1 MLSNQDI
8 VRIGADFCPGVEPIG
23 IRELTAGN
31 VNATYRLDYDA
42 ADRSRSLVLQRIN
55 TEAFRDP
62 DALMENIRLV
72 TEHIRAALVAAGTDP
87 ARRVLEFLP
96 AADGG
101 LLHREPDGSC
111 WRCYRFVDGVTA
123 YDRIESPALFREA
136 GRGFGAFQ
144 TMLADFPADRL
155 SETIP
160 FFHDTPRR
168 YEAFR
173 ASVAADAAGCVGAL
187 AEEIAFFDSRAGKMH
202 GIVDRM
208 ASGELPLRVTHNDTK
223 LNNVLID
230 NETHRAL
237 CVIDLD
243 TVMPGSVLYDFG
255 DAVRYGACTAAEDE
269 PDTTRIGFDME
280 LFRVFAEGFLSETAG
295 RLTDAE
301 LTLLPLGAEVITCEL
316 AMRFLTD
323 YIDGDRYFK
332 IRYPEHNLVRARA
345 QMKLLTEIEAHRDE
359 MDACIEAWRS
369 AGCGREA
376 GSRNA

>member
-1 MLSNQDI
+1 MPNQQDI
-8 VRIGADFCPGVEPIG
+8 RRIAAAFCPETEPVG
-23 IRELTAGN
+23 IRELTSGN
-31 VNATYRLDYDA
+31 VNATYRLDYDPQ
-42 ADRSRSLVLQRIN
+42 DRSRSLVLQRIN
-55 TEAFRDP
+55 TEAFRNP
-62 DALMENIRLV
+62 EALMENIRLV
-72 TEHIRAALVAAGTDP
+72 TGHIRAALVAAGQDP

-96 AADGG
+96 AADGS
-101 LLHREPDGSC
+101 LLHREPDGGC

-123 YDRIESPALFREA
+123 YDRIESPAQFCEA

-155 SETIP
+155 TETIP

-168 YEAFR
+168 YGTFR
-173 ASVAADAAGCVGAL
+173 AAVVEDAAGRASSL
-187 AEEIAFFDSRAGKMH
+187 AADIAFFDSRAARMR
-202 GIVDRM
+202 GIVDRL

-230 NETHRAL
+230 NATHRAL

-269 PDTTRIGFDME
+269 PDTARIGFDMA
-280 LFRVFAEGFLSETAG
+280 LFRAFAEGFLSETAD

-301 LTLLPLGAEVITCEL
+301 LSLLPLGVEVITCEL

-323 YIDGDRYFK
+323 YLDGDRYFK
-332 IRYPEHNLVRARA
+332 IRYSDHNLVRARA
-345 QMKLLTEIEAHRDE
+345 QMKLLTEVEAHRDE
-359 MDACIEAWRS
+359 MNACVAELRKTLS
-369 AGCGREA
+369 HH
-376 GSRNA
+376 

>member
-1 MLSNQDI
+1 M
-8 VRIGADFCPGVEPIG
+8 
-23 IRELTAGN
+23 
-31 VNATYRLDYDA
+31 
-42 ADRSRSLVLQRIN
+42 LQRIN
-55 TEAFRDP
+55 TEAFRNP
-62 DALMENIRLV
+62 EALMENIRLV
-72 TEHIRAALVAAGTDP
+72 TGHIRAALVAAGQDP

-96 AADGG
+96 AADGS
-101 LLHREPDGSC
+101 LLHREPDGGC

-123 YDRIESPALFREA
+123 YDRIESPAQFCEA

-155 SETIP
+155 TETIP

-168 YEAFR
+168 YGTFR
-173 ASVAADAAGCVGAL
+173 AAVAEDAAGRASSL
-187 AEEIAFFDSRAGKMH
+187 AADIAFFDSRAARMR
-202 GIVDRM
+202 GIVDRL

-230 NETHRAL
+230 NATHRAL

-269 PDTTRIGFDME
+269 PDTARIGFDMT
-280 LFRVFAEGFLSETAG
+280 LFRAFAEGFLSETAD

-301 LTLLPLGAEVITCEL
+301 LSLLPLGVEVITCEL

-323 YIDGDRYFK
+323 YLDGDRYFK
-332 IRYPEHNLVRARA
+332 IRYSDHNLVRARA
-345 QMKLLTEIEAHRDE
+345 QMKLLTEVEAHRDE
-359 MDACIEAWRS
+359 MNACVAELRKTLS
-369 AGCGREA
+369 HH
-376 GSRNA
+376 

>member
-8 VRIGADFCPGVEPIG
+8 LRIGAAFCPGTEPIG

-31 VNATYRLDYDA
+31 VNATFRLDYDT
-42 ADRSRSLVLQRIN
+42 ADRNRSLVLQRIN

-72 TEHIRAALVAAGTDP
+72 TEHIRTALVAAGTDP
-87 ARRVLEFLP
+87 SRRVLEFLP
-96 AADGG
+96 TADGS

-111 WRCYRFVDGVTA
+111 WRCYRYVDEVTA
-123 YDRIESPALFREA
+123 YDRIESPSLFREA

-144 TMLADFPADRL
+144 NMLAEFPADRL

-173 ASVAADAAGCVGAL
+173 ASVAADAAGRVGKL
-187 AEEIAFFDSRAGKMH
+187 AEEISFFDCRAARMH
-202 GIVDRM
+202 GIVDRL

-230 NETHRAL
+230 NKTHHAL

-269 PDTTRIGFDME
+269 PDTARIGFDME

-301 LTLLPLGAEVITCEL
+301 LTLLPLGAEIITCEL

-332 IRYPEHNLVRARA
+332 IHYPEHNLVRARA
-345 QMKLLTEIEAHRDE
+345 QMKLLTEIEARRDE
-359 MDACIEAWRS
+359 MNACIEAWR
-369 AGCGREA
+369 
-376 GSRNA
+376 

>member
-1 MLSNQDI
+1 MQYNPDI
-8 VRIGADFCPGVEPIG
+8 LRIVSAFCPNAEPVG

-31 VNATYRLDYDA
+31 VNATYRIDYDP

-62 DALMENIRLV
+62 AALMENIRLV
-72 TEHIRAALVAAGTDP
+72 TGHIRASLTAAGLDP

-96 AADGG
+96 VGDGS
-101 LLHREPDGSC
+101 LLHRESDGSC

-123 YDRIESPALFREA
+123 YNSIESPAQFREA
-136 GRGFGAFQ
+136 GRGFGSFQ

-155 SETIP
+155 TETIP

-168 YEAFR
+168 YAAFQE
-173 ASVAADAAGCVGAL
+173 SVRRDAAGRVSAL
-187 AEEIAFFDSRAGKMH
+187 AEEIAFFDSRAERMR
-202 GIVDRM
+202 GIVDRL

-230 NETHRAL
+230 NDTHKAL

-255 DAVRYGACTAAEDE
+255 DAVRYGASTAAEDE
-269 PDTTRIGFDME
+269 PDTSRIGFDMT
-280 LFRVFAEGFLSETAG
+280 LFRAFTEGFLSETAD

-301 LTLLPLGAEVITCEL
+301 LTLLPLGAEIITCEL

-332 IRYPEHNLVRARA
+332 IHCPDHNLVRAHA
-345 QMKLLTEIEAHRDE
+345 QMKLLTEVEAHRAE
-359 MDACIEAWRS
+359 MDACVADI
-369 AGCGREA
+369 
-376 GSRNA
+376 RNSMRHNDIS